1 MQMTHHVKPLNN
13 TCIVEML
20 EKEKISAGGI
30 ILSKTDPKEITK
42 GRVLAVG
49 PNCKDVQ
56 EGDII
61 LPNWN
66 SARKNDME
74 NETFFV
80 VSESEIIMIFD
91 NP

>member
-20 EKEKISAGGI
+20 EKEKFSAGGI

-49 PNCKDVQ
+49 PNCKDVL
-56 EGDII
+56 ENNIV

-66 SARKNDME
+66 AARKNELND
-74 NETFFV
+74 ETFFV
-80 VSESEIIMIFD
+80 ISEDEIIAIFD
-91 NP
+91 